1 MKGGVYRMLTSKRTF
16 FLLLFVADFKIESWI
31 ERQKA
36 AFEAG

>member
-1 MKGGVYRMLTSKRTF
+1 MKGGVYRMLT